1 MKTIIV
7 LTTIFLILSCSY
19 PTYEKL
25 NDKEKLE
32 FTPSKIDLLNHK
44 IQKNDVY
51 SLDADELTEI
61 IKNSDKKYKLLF
73 FNQIWCKTN
82 LNALNCLLDKN
93 LEEFD
98 ILILSGLDW
107 IYTKSYRHYIDT
119 TDYGLNVYILNLNK
133 YPTQKALSIGQSTLK
148 KEQIFLS
155 EFFGK
160 KVYKELS
167 ELEYLPSFYILD
179 SEKEILY
186 TSSEIGCMNPDC
198 TPLINRILSEFNDV
212 IKKSD

>member
-1 MKTIIV
+1 MKTLIV
-7 LTTIFLILSCSY
+7 FTTIFMLLSCSI

-32 FTPSKIDLLNHK
+32 FTPSKIDLLSHNN
-44 IQKNDVY
+44 QKNDVY

-61 IKNSDKKYKLLF
+61 IKNSEKKYKLLF
-73 FNQIWCKTN
+73 FNQIWCTTN
-82 LNALNCLLDKN
+82 LNALNCLLDKK

-98 ILILSGLDW
+98 IFILSGLDW
-107 IYTKSYRHYIDT
+107 IYTKSYRRYLDT
-119 TDYGLNVYILNLNK
+119 TDYGLNIYILDLHK

-148 KEQIFLS
+148 KMKIFLS
-155 EFFGK
+155 GFFGE

-167 ELEYLPSFYILD
+167 EIEYLPSFYILD
-179 SEKEILY
+179 SEKKILY
-186 TSSEIGCMNPDC
+186 SSSEIGCMNPDC

-212 IKKSD
+212 VKNDN